1 MARHASA
8 PVERPDFTPNYTG
21 SGLEDVRALAER
33 GIDQTLHLQNARKRD
48 FVLHLT
54 KDDEDDKV
62 FVVCTT
68 DLGPWTH
75 EKKLRRNETAEV
87 PRKIALLMQRNGHVV
102 ITGEVPK
109 PEPEPA
115 ETEGEEAPKAPRV
128 KRGSVPATNS
138 QET

>member
-1 MARHASA
+1 MARHSSA
-8 PVERPDFTPNYTG
+8 QVERPDFTPNYTG
-21 SGLEDVRALAER
+21 SGLDDVRALAER
-33 GIDQTLHLQNARKRD
+33 GIDQNAFRPQPKRD

-54 KDDEDDKV
+54 KDEEDDKV
-62 FVVCTT
+62 YVVCTT

-102 ITGEVPK
+102 ITGDVPK

-115 ETEGEEAPKAPRV
+115 ETEGEEAPKAPRA